1 VKYKFGRIRNGSD
14 SGHAALLLCLS
25 RSGPPAFC
33 SFSGW
38 LSRLADTR
46 PKQYIGKPKSR
57 ERGECDT
64 ESFNMDQKP
73 LLIFDGDD
81 TLWLTMPIYSHAKRD
96 FFQLMRRQGF
106 ATKRVEAYFEERD
119 RSNVKT
125 LGFSMRRFG
134 LSMQQTYRHFSRLA
148 DRTIRRPVVKQITT
162 IRDQIFQRQAEL
174 APFAKSVLQS
184 LALRNRLVLL
194 TKGTRRV
201 QLQRVSTSGLAHFF
215 EKVLVVK
222 DKDNETFRKIA
233 ESLKIEPAN
242 TWSVGDSLRSDINP
256 ALRGGLNA
264 IWIPNANWKYEEDV
278 LLESKRFYRIQSLR
292 QVIAIVNK
300 LGSD

>member
-1 VKYKFGRIRNGSD
+1 
-14 SGHAALLLCLS
+14 
-25 RSGPPAFC
+25 
-33 SFSGW
+33 
-38 LSRLADTR
+38 
-46 PKQYIGKPKSR
+46 
-57 ERGECDT
+57 
-64 ESFNMDQKP
+64 MDQKP

-81 TLWLTMPIYSHAKRD
+81 TLWRTMPIYSQAKRD

-106 ATKRVEAYFEERD
+106 ATKKVEIYFEERD

-125 LGFSMRRFG
+125 LGFSRRRFG

-148 DRTIRRPVVKQITT
+148 NRPIRRSVVKRITT
-162 IRDQIFQRQAEL
+162 IRDGIFQRQPEL

-184 LALRNRLVLL
+184 LALGNRLVLL
-194 TKGTRRV
+194 TKGTKRI
-201 QLQRVSTSGLAHFF
+201 QLQRVSASGLAHFF

-222 DKDNETFRKIA
+222 DKDNETFREIVKR
-233 ESLKIEPAN
+233 LKMKAAN

-278 LLESKRFYRIQSLR
+278 LLESQRFYKIQSLR

-300 LGSD
+300 IGSD